1 MMRVINSIINAHGEY
16 RLSDEKEINKVL
28 QDGWNLIDVKSTAFG
43 PDNGEYPKI
52 LTTYILEKKDKQEL
66 SPDKRA
72 AIAAAEQLSKFHT
85 FETAETSANRYFDD
99 DYQSFVKNLQTG
111 ENS

>member
-16 RLSDEKEINKVL
+16 RLSDEKDINKLL

-43 PDNGEYPKI
+43 TDSDEYPKI
-52 LTTYILEKKDKQEL
+52 LTSYILEKKNKQEL

-72 AIAAAEQLSKFHT
+72 TIAAAEQLSKFHT
-85 FETAETSANRYFDD
+85 FETAENSVNQSFE
-99 DYQSFVKNLQTG
+99 DYQSFIR
-111 ENS
+111 

>member
-1 MMRVINSIINAHGEY
+1 MMRIINSIINTHGEY
-16 RLSDEKEINKVL
+16 RLSDEKDINKLL

-43 PDNGEYPKI
+43 PDNDEYPKI

-72 AIAAAEQLSKFHT
+72 TIAAAEQLSKFHT
-85 FETAETSANRYFDD
+85 FETAENSVNQSFE
-99 DYQSFVKNLQTG
+99 DYQSFIR
-111 ENS
+111 